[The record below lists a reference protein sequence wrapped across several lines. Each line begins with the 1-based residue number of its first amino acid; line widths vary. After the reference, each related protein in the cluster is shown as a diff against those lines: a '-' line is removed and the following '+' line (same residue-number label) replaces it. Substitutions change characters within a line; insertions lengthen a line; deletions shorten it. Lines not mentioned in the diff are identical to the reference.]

1 MDNYYENLND
11 IAIKRCLNHVS
22 DATVRLSRYLSHI
35 GITLSSI
42 FVEHWPEYDKDDVT
56 IKIWDGNRH
65 IPALID
71 NDPSRDLTIAGVAA
85 IVKRKLILSRKF

>member
-1 MDNYYENLND
+1 MNSYYENLND
-11 IAIKRCLNHVS
+11 IAIKRCLKNVS
-22 DATVRLSRYLSHI
+22 DATVSLSRCLSCI
-35 GITLSSI
+35 DIPLRGI
-42 FVEHWPEYDKDDVT
+42 FVDHWPEYDKDSIT

-71 NDPSRDLTIAGVAA
+71 NEPSRDLTISDVAA